1 MANFDLT
8 EGLAI
13 PFGSKRVY
21 VKEAVV
27 DCFEQNMA
35 ASDVAELLD
44 IPAQTMV
51 LSVAHKVIT
60 EEGAVA
66 TVDIGDGG
74 VTNRYGSGLDINS
87 ESTNGASVFS
97 AANFYTEDD
106 TIDVLFNAAAANA
119 KIWIAALCVDFSQKH
134 PKAS

>member
-1 MANFDLT
+1 METDHDLDGTIDPTTVSIVSNSANGTLVNNGDGTVTYTPDPDYNGPDSFTYTVQDDGGT
-8 EGLAI
+8 T
-13 PFGSKRVY
+13 S
-21 VKEAVV
+21 
-27 DCFEQNMA
+27 N
-35 ASDVAELLD
+35 
-44 IPAQTMV
+44 
-51 LSVAHKVIT
+51 
-60 EEGAVA
+60 VA

-74 VTNRYGSGLDINS
+74 VTNRYDSGLDINS